1 MLGFTKLFWNNSPT
15 TPSAFAAA
23 FHISTTE
30 PPSKECSLANTTTL
44 SIPVEALNGKM
55 TLENVTVHDLAKLRH
70 LA

>member
-1 MLGFTKLFWNNSPT
+1 
-15 TPSAFAAA
+15 
-23 FHISTTE
+23 
-30 PPSKECSLANTTTL
+30 LANTTTL